1 MPTRSPD
8 HRPLLAILLLALI
21 WTAACAPATSAGAVQ
36 NTPVPLPTR
45 AANDIFPDS
54 AVPYPADYQTAFIR
68 YATIERPD
76 ATVRDLYINPEA
88 LEELRRGRP
97 LPENTIIVIDGYD
110 AEVDADGKPLI
121 GPDGRYVKAAPF
133 EMLHVAQRR
142 SNWAEADFPS
152 VVRTGRWNFG
162 SFDTASGGRFDEDLA
177 ACFNCH
183 QAMPQ
188 SDFLYAAEHLIAYV
202 RSGDVQYEF
211 CNLRRRV
218 PC

>member
-8 HRPLLAILLLALI
+8 HHYMLVILAMALL
-21 WTAACAPATSAGAVQ
+21 WTAACAPATSAD
-36 NTPVPLPTR
+36 TVPAALPTR

-54 AVPYPADYQTAFIR
+54 AVPYPAGYRTLLTH

-76 ATVRDLYINPEA
+76 ATVRDLYINREA
-88 LEELRRGRP
+88 LDELRRGRP
-97 LPENTIIVIDGYD
+97 LPNNTIIVIDGYD
-110 AEVDADGKPLI
+110 AEVDADGKPVI
-121 GPDGRYVKAAPF
+121 GPDGRYIKAAPF

-162 SFDTASGGRFDEDLA
+162 SFDATSGARFDEDLA

-183 QAMPQ
+183 QAMPGT
-188 SDFLYAAEHLIAYV
+188 DFLYAADHLIAFV
-202 RSGDVQYEF
+202 RTGEVQYEF
-211 CNLRRRV
+211 CNLRRRL